1 MWATIKQNVF
11 TWRGLFWTIGAGFV
25 LGILAIIAFMI
36 WMAALGRTVPSV
48 EQLAEYNPP
57 VTSRVHA
64 GDGTLIYEFADEH
77 RVFIPFEAMPEHV
90 IHAFVSA
97 EDKKYFEHGGVG
109 SYRSCVRRKN
119 SSSLGGWKKRS
130 AKSTFSSSI

>member
-1 MWATIKQNVF
+1 M
-11 TWRGLFWTIGAGFV
+11 
-25 LGILAIIAFMI
+25 IIAFML

-48 EQLAEYNPP
+48 EKLSEYNPP

-77 RVFIPFEAMPEHV
+77 RVFIPYEAIPEHV

-97 EDKKYFEHGGVG
+97 EDKNFFTHGGVDYLG
-109 SYRSCVRRKN
+109 MTRGVINSIRK
-119 SSSLGGWKKRS
+119 R
-130 AKSTFSSSI
+130 F

>member
-1 MWATIKQNVF
+1 MWAAIKQRVF
-11 TWRGLFWTIGAGFV
+11 TWKFLMWTVLAGIAV
-25 LGILAIIAFMI
+25 GILAIIAFFV

-48 EQLAEYNPP
+48 EKLSEYNPP

-77 RVFIPFEAMPEHV
+77 RVFIPYEAIPEHV

-97 EDKKYFEHGGVG
+97 EDKKFFNMKPSIG
-109 SYRSCVRRKN
+109 SFLHSVYISNRFIASRLRH
-119 SSSLGGWKKRS
+119 L
-130 AKSTFSSSI
+130 

>member
-1 MWATIKQNVF
+1 MWAAIKQRVF
-11 TWRGLFWTIGAGFV
+11 TWKFLLWTFLTGVGLAAIV
-25 LGILAIIAFMI
+25 IIAFML

-48 EQLAEYNPP
+48 EKLSEYNPP

-77 RVFIPFEAMPEHV
+77 RVFIPYEAIPEHV

-97 EDKKYFEHGGVG
+97 EDKNFFTHGGVDYLGMTRGVINSIRNRISG
-109 SYRSCVRRKN
+109 S
-119 SSSLGGWKKRS
+119 GGLQGG
-130 AKSTFSSSI
+130 

>member
-1 MWATIKQNVF
+1 MWAAIKQRVF
-11 TWRGLFWTIGAGFV
+11 TWKFLLWTILVGLVIGV
-25 LGILAIIAFMI
+25 LAVISFFL

-48 EQLAEYNPP
+48 EKLAEYNPP

-77 RVFIPFEAMPEHV
+77 RVFIPYEAIPDHV

-97 EDKKYFEHGGVG
+97 
-109 SYRSCVRRKN
+109 
-119 SSSLGGWKKRS
+119 
-130 AKSTFSSSI
+130 